1 MQPSQCPSSFQFPPP
16 PKFPVGPG
24 NNIFS
29 SQVQELFREEKQKK
43 RVLEEIDNKI
53 LDLPAPPKIEL
64 GDGLAHAL
72 GTEAEEI
79 LENKYINSKK
89 LQDKTLQ
96 NIKEEYNFDDI
107 KDAFDEASIP
117 STLHFFMVVT
127 VTILSA
133 HVTIVK

>member
-1 MQPSQCPSSFQFPPP
+1 M
-16 PKFPVGPG
+16 
-24 NNIFS
+24 
-29 SQVQELFREEKQKK
+29 QELFREEKPKK

-107 KDAFDEASIP
+107 KDAFDEASPYQARFIF
-117 STLHFFMVVT
+117 LWW
-127 VTILSA
+127 
-133 HVTIVK
+133 

>member
-1 MQPSQCPSSFQFPPP
+1 M
-16 PKFPVGPG
+16 
-24 NNIFS
+24 
-29 SQVQELFREEKQKK
+29 QELGREEKPKK
-43 RVLEEIDNKI
+43 RVLEEIDNKT

-64 GDGLAHAL
+64 GDALAHAL